1 MLITVRASLLQCY
14 GKANW
19 MMQMRVFN
27 ERAICLGMESELGAL
42 ATVVSAPNE
51 SC

>member
-1 MLITVRASLLQCY
+1 MLITVRASLLRCY
-14 GKANW
+14 GMANW

-27 ERAICLGMESELGAL
+27 GRAIRAGMESELGAL
-42 ATVVSAPNE
+42 ATVASAPNE